1 MATETNTKFL
11 VAKLNDQNY
20 QSWKF
25 EAKMLLIREGS
36 RKCID
41 EPVPEH
47 PEEAWVEL
55 DQKAQSTIS
64 LSGDDGQIV
73 HIYKCDTAREMW
85 SELQKVHE

>member
-1 MATETNTKFL
+1 MATETNTQFL

-25 EAKMLLIREGS
+25 KAKMLLIREGS
-36 RKCID
+36 WKCID

-55 DQKAQSTIS
+55 DQKEQSTIS
-64 LSGDDGQIV
+64 LSVDDGQIV
-73 HIYKCDTAREMW
+73 YSCKCDTAQEM
-85 SELQKVHE
+85 